1 MLSPFCCLIHSETR
15 CLFHIE
21 ELASAAN
28 AVDKV
33 LLGHVSVHLD
43 CLSSCAANSIS
54 EGTGNSIRYV
64 EYRLQTQM

>member
-21 ELASAAN
+21 VFASAAN

-33 LLGHVSVHLD
+33 LLGHVSVHWTALVD
-43 CLSSCAANSIS
+43 VPANSIS
-54 EGTGNSIRYV
+54 EGT
-64 EYRLQTQM
+64 